1 MLEVGLLIQE
11 GIKLILL
18 SRNKLDNTF
27 NQNVYEEETESEGAE
42 ISFSQTDKDFK
53 EDENYTEP
61 EDFSINE
68 KEEAPSIE
76 NKNQHEENLSLEEK
90 THQDI
95 STEQT
100 INQENNISKEN
111 NIETTKDFHIENSPQ
126 VTKEITES
134 KNQNFNE
141 SILEKPKSEDLS
153 HEEPIKENNQKIF
166 DKDIHNLD
174 FEEGENY
181 IAPRRHQ
188 KNDRGNEL

>member
-1 MLEVGLLIQE
+1 MAYAGSGLAYT
-11 GIKLILL
+11 GGSKAY
-18 SRNKLDNTF
+18 SFVRNKLDNTF
-27 NQNVYEEETESEGAE
+27 NNQNIHEEEINSEGSE

-68 KEEAPSIE
+68 KEDNPRIE
-76 NKNQHEENLSLEEK
+76 NRNETNLSLEEK

-111 NIETTKDFHIENSPQ
+111 NIKTTKDFHIENSPQ
-126 VTKEITES
+126 VTQVKEPQNISQSE
-134 KNQNFNE
+134 NFNE
-141 SILEKPKSEDLS
+141 SILEKPRSEDLS
-153 HEEPIKENNQKIF
+153 HEEPIKETNQKIF

-174 FEEGENY
+174 FEEGGKLHR
-181 IAPRRHQ
+181 PPPPP
-188 KNDRGNEL
+188 KK